1 MRAFRL
7 LPLLALTGLV
17 LVAAPASAA
26 RAPAAPAPAA
36 PAPAVAAAAQAKDAE
51 IVDFDFSP
59 RRLTVEA
66 GTTVTWSNS
75 GERPHTA
82 TDRGGTFDTRPIAP
96 AASAEVTLSTPGT
109 YFYFCRINPAKMNGV
124 LTVEPGQDEPRA
136 VRVQAVDPGQ
146 IGDRLRF
153 DPPELTVAAG
163 TTLLVANVGGKPH
176 TLTADDGAFDTGVI
190 EPGAEGGR
198 FAGSNA
204 SVTLNQ
210 AGTFRFH
217 CEVHPAAMKG
227 VVTVTG
233 EAAGGGPAQASAGPR
248 EVDVGAVDFAFE
260 PSDTSVAAGGT
271 VTITNRGQA
280 AHTMTLDD
288 VQLDTGNVAPGSS
301 ADLKAPDAPGSY
313 SYRCTVHPAR
323 MRGVLVVLGRDTEDP
338 NAQAAAPT
346 TVPPAAAGGGG
357 GGGGPGGGVTAF
369 VLATAVVAAFLGGI
383 GISAFALRRRAAT

>member
-17 LVAAPASAA
+17 LLAPPAA
-26 RAPAAPAPAA
+26 AAPAP
-36 PAPAVAAAAQAKDAE
+36 VTAQAGEEAE

-66 GTTVTWSNS
+66 GTTVTWSNT

-82 TDRGGTFDTRPIAP
+82 TDRGGTFDTKPIAP
-96 AASAEVTLSTPGT
+96 GASAEVTLSTPGT

-124 LTVEPGQDEPRA
+124 LTVEAGADEPRA

-146 IGDRLRF
+146 TGDKLRF
-153 DPPELTVAAG
+153 DPSELEVAAG

-176 TLTADDGAFDTGVI
+176 TLTADDGSFDTGVV
-190 EPGAEGGR
+190 EPGAQGGR
-198 FAGSNA
+198 FAGKNA

-210 AGTFRFH
+210 AGTFKFH

-227 VVTVTG
+227 TVTVTG

-248 EVDVGAVDFAFE
+248 EIDVGAVDFAFE
-260 PSDTSVAAGGT
+260 PKDASVAAGGKVT
-271 VTITNRGQA
+271 VTNKGQA
-280 AHTMTLDD
+280 PHTMTLDD
-288 VQLDTGNVAPGSS
+288 VDLDTGSIDPG
-301 ADLKAPDAPGSY
+301 ANAELTAPDAPGSY

-323 MRGVLVVLGRDTEDP
+323 MRGVLVVLGRDTDDP
-338 NAQAAAPT
+338 NAQAAAP
-346 TVPPAAAGGGG
+346 PAAPAAPAGDGGG

-369 VLATAVVAAFLGGI
+369 VLATAVLAAFLGGI
-383 GISAFALRRRAAT
+383 GVSAFALRRRTAT